1 MPTFWR
7 SATDASWSERLHM
20 HGEAGAGD
28 VPTAAVAQL
37 KYSLGPIFSPRINSP
52 PEETTLPAI
61 EYGHIAGN

>member
-7 SATDASWSERLHM
+7 SATDASWPERLHM

-37 KYSLGPIFSPRINSP
+37 KSTEEATLEAEQLF
-52 PEETTLPAI
+52 PEAMNIQPLNDP
-61 EYGHIAGN
+61 HL